1 MIHPSRPSPKRT
13 VTTAVLVFLSC
24 LKLVV
29 RGWYLP
35 TQQASRL
42 LTARPITVKQ
52 SFGSDIIHIQVKTT
66 TLFSSSVESS
76 VESSSSPNISTMK
89 LSEIKSELK
98 ERKINFSD
106 CFDKESLVL
115 RLTDARQNNKKCNNI
130 KYCDDDGSNN
140 NKKRNE
146 EKITPSLSTPSSKDE
161 FDRDAALEELKG
173 MRVRELREELGR
185 RRIPRAGLFEK
196 EDIISALLEARA
208 KSSVYSATGL
218 LTPGEVSDLD
228 SSTVKKEID
237 FPGSGLLLLDI
248 YATWCGP
255 CQMIAPILIEI
266 ASKEKDKLRII
277 KMDSDKYPA
286 FASELKVGGFPTLVL
301 FQGGNEIDRL
311 EGAPTKVQLQEWINS
326 RQP

>member
-1 MIHPSRPSPKRT
+1 MR
-13 VTTAVLVFLSC
+13 
-24 LKLVV
+24 
-29 RGWYLP
+29 
-35 TQQASRL
+35 
-42 LTARPITVKQ
+42 
-52 SFGSDIIHIQVKTT
+52 
-66 TLFSSSVESS
+66 
-76 VESSSSPNISTMK
+76 

-98 ERKINFSD
+98 ERKIDFSD

-115 RLTDARQNNKKCNNI
+115 RLVDARQNNKKCSNI
-130 KYCDDDGSNN
+130 KYYDDDNDDDGSN
-140 NKKRNE
+140 KNE
-146 EKITPSLSTPSSKDE
+146 EGNEEEIKSSLSSPSSEDE

-185 RRIPRAGLFEK
+185 RRIPRVGLFEK

-218 LTPGEVSDLD
+218 LAPGEVSDLD

-237 FPGSGLLLLDI
+237 FPGSGLLLVDI

-266 ASKEKDKLRII
+266 ASEENDKLRII

-286 FASELKVGGFPTLVL
+286 LASELKVGGFPTLVL

-311 EGAPTKVQLQEWINS
+311 EGAPTKEQLQEWINS
-326 RQP
+326 HRR

>member
-1 MIHPSRPSPKRT
+1 MVHPSRPSPKRT

-24 LKLVV
+24 FKLVV

-35 TQQASRL
+35 TQQANRL
-42 LTARPITVKQ
+42 LSARPITVNK
-52 SFGSDIIHIQVKTT
+52 SFGSDRINIQIKTT
-66 TLFSSSVESS
+66 TLFSSS

-98 ERKINFSD
+98 ERKFNFSD

-115 RLTDARQNNKKCNNI
+115 RLADARQNNKKCNSI

-140 NKKRNE
+140 NKKITE
-146 EKITPSLSTPSSKDE
+146 ENITSSLSSPSCKDE

-237 FPGSGLLLLDI
+237 FPGSGLLLVDI

-255 CQMIAPILIEI
+255 CQMIAPILLEI
-266 ASKEKDKLRII
+266 ASEEKDKLRII

-286 FASELKVGGFPTLVL
+286 LASELKVGGFPTLVL